1 MCTGEQGTVLVLI
14 EDVESFYRAHTWGR
28 ESGAPCGG
36 VAVLVGWLAG
46 VVRSLIR

>member
-36 VAVLVGWLAG
+36 VAAARG
-46 VVRSLIR
+46 VVGGGSSELD